1 MMRTLRWVSAATLVA
16 TLVATLFAATV
27 ERLAAQATQPGADV
41 AAQPGNQPRALT
53 DSVRPFLV
61 FAPRDEMWFVVAS
74 RGKRMLL
81 DIGRVDLEVRR
92 DSALA
97 LAYRETVAAMTP
109 VPVGSSF
116 ILRAPWGTERV
127 RARAVDT
134 WNGRIVLVLE
144 GSTAMDSAAQS
155 PDAVTASAE
164 LERPARGVTI
174 PAPTPIPTMNPSC
187 DRAPVMGIYAERVRV
202 VRDSLEGALRA
213 DGMPIYE
220 RLARRVTVSSSQVT
234 GCFGTARVLLAVSLR
249 AASAEW
255 TRERMVLVDTLG
267 IVVPLTVEDFRFRA
281 HDLLHAVDADGDG
294 TDDVAA
300 IGRAFL
306 SGGTTVLRY
315 VPREQRFVRVAAGFS
330 WENR

>member
-1 MMRTLRWVSAATLVA
+1 MACAATLVA
-16 TLVATLFAATV
+16 TSAV
-27 ERLAAQATQPGADV
+27 RV
-41 AAQPGNQPRALT
+41 AAQMQAQAGAAAGVPSQPGHQPRTLA

-61 FAPRDEMWFVVAS
+61 FAPRDEMWFAVAS

-97 LAYRETVAAMTP
+97 LAYRETVMAMTP

-116 ILRAPWGTERV
+116 ILRAPWGMERV
-127 RARAVDT
+127 RARGVDT

-144 GSTAMDSAAQS
+144 GSAAMDSAAHS
-155 PDAVTASAE
+155 PDAVTASAQ
-164 LERPARGVTI
+164 LERPARGAVI
-174 PAPTPIPTMNPSC
+174 PAPAPLPTTNTGC
-187 DRAPVMGIYAERVRV
+187 DRTPVTGFYADRVRF
-202 VRDSLEGALRA
+202 VRDSLEAALRA
-213 DGMPIYE
+213 EEMPIYE
-220 RLARRVTVSSSQVT
+220 RLARRVTSSSSQVT

-255 TRERMVLVDTLG
+255 TRERVVLVDTLG
-267 IVVPLTVEDFRFRA
+267 IVSALSVEDFRFRA
-281 HDLLHAVDADGDG
+281 HDLLHALDADGDG
-294 TDDVAA
+294 VDDVAA

-315 VPREQRFVRVAAGFS
+315 APRERKLVRVAAGFS